1 MVENDLVL
9 SEPVYVLKANEM
21 RELLRRLTPVVVVVA
36 TGNNPT
42 KVEEEILFK
51 VLTRGYMKMPDVK
64 MYSSCQKI
72 GEFVCVV
79 FKFKIT

>member
-64 MYSSCQKI
+64 MYSSC
-72 GEFVCVV
+72 
-79 FKFKIT
+79 